1 MGTAPSR
8 RSFMR
13 QPTEILDEIVSH
25 IDSKRDLFALAIS
38 CKRMHSVIFP
48 RHYDYRTIRC
58 KISNIAVWGHLAN
71 NRALALNVRRLEILD
86 ERSSAPLCI
95 PPDLLTTDTELE
107 SSDDEL
113 EMHNKQERLFISALT
128 RMNRLNEFIW
138 SCNHSLVSLENVLPT
153 LLKCQTLKSVEI
165 NDNLIFAPKLEED
178 NSHQSRNS
186 SVVRAHFFS
195 GSCSITHYL

>member
-1 MGTAPSR
+1 
-8 RSFMR
+8 MR

-86 ERSSAPLCI
+86 ERTSAPLCI

-165 NDNLIFAPKLEED
+165 NDNLIFAPGSEQED
-178 NSHQSRNS
+178 NAHQSRNS
-186 SVVRAHFFS
+186 SVVRTYFFS
-195 GSCSITHYL
+195 GSCSFIHYL